1 MVATKVVGQ
10 NCSTCDLETT
20 HHLASSKPAA
30 SSIAGQSGNPGTS
43 FPSRCGGFGPA
54 SSLTSAAP
62 LAIRSLPEGPKMQ
75 ISMRPTHAAL
85 RSGQARPTCMP
96 AAARPALRLANT
108 QQQRMAFQAP
118 LEPSA
123 QVHRGVTAQAAAS
136 SSASSSWPSAEKEQ
150 PRSWLATLSAHIAR
164 AAMLAGL
171 VFAVVRCCCFPSC
184 TCA

>member
-1 MVATKVVGQ
+1 
-10 NCSTCDLETT
+10 
-20 HHLASSKPAA
+20 
-30 SSIAGQSGNPGTS
+30 
-43 FPSRCGGFGPA
+43 
-54 SSLTSAAP
+54 
-62 LAIRSLPEGPKMQ
+62 MQ
-75 ISMRPTHAAL
+75 ILMRPAHAAL
-85 RSGQARPTCMP
+85 RSGQARPVCMP
-96 AAARPALRLANT
+96 AGARPALRLAT
-108 QQQRMAFQAP
+108 PQQQRMAFQAP

-171 VFAVVRCCCFPSC
+171 VFAVVRCCSFTSC

>member
-1 MVATKVVGQ
+1 MVATMVVDEELSVCGLKFSNYPAYSAHRHFKPVSWDQFSQVLNSKVWR
-10 NCSTCDLETT
+10 E
-20 HHLASSKPAA
+20 
-30 SSIAGQSGNPGTS
+30 
-43 FPSRCGGFGPA
+43 FGPA
-54 SSLTSAAP
+54 RGLAFSVPSLH
-62 LAIRSLPEGPKMQ
+62 SLPERSNMQ
-75 ISMRPTHAAL
+75 ISMRPARAAL
-85 RSGQARPTCMP
+85 RSGQARPVCMP